1 MDSSWVSLFQ
11 VDRQNTDTATALF
24 SFQSLRSLNLRRKR
38 LKMRF
43 VAQTRKRQGI
53 RRPLKEVKITFRQLG
68 RPSSIFAKAQRNS
81 FFLFAKTLRPGKGL
95 S

>member
-1 MDSSWVSLFQ
+1 MDSSWGSLFQ

-53 RRPLKEVKITFRQLG
+53 RRPFERSENYVPPTWPSILYLRQ
-68 RPSSIFAKAQRNS
+68 SSAQ
-81 FFLFAKTLRPGKGL
+81 
-95 S
+95 